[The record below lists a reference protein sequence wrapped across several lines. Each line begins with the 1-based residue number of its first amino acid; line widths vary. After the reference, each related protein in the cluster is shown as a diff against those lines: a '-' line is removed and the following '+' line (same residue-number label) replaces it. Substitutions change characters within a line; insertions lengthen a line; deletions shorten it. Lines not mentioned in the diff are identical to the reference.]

1 MGSAEL
7 NKNKKIRTMGT
18 VVQSVLILIL
28 MILVILL
35 MSEMGRLQGT
45 ARVINYAG
53 LVRGATQREVKL
65 EITGY
70 QNDELIQYL
79 DDILNGLKYGDG
91 NYNLVTLDD
100 TDYNKKLDAQIEYWG
115 NLKRQIRKVREL
127 GYEDTDIVEVSET
140 YFDMADETV
149 FAAENYSVQTAGK
162 IRALETA
169 SAVDMLIL
177 VILMIMQMVS
187 AVRITR
193 KNKILEQK
201 VYIDLHTG
209 LPNKSRCE
217 EIFHDMRAIKG
228 EVACIIFDLNNLK
241 ITNDT
246 LGHSVG
252 DQLIMN
258 FARLLRNV
266 VPMKNFVGRYGG
278 DEFVVVICDTSK
290 KEVENILNQLQEEV
304 DQFNRYGRN
313 ETISYAYGWAFS
325 KDYTDCTLR
334 VLFDKADHYMY
345 ENKRAKKEAS
355 KNE

>member
-1 MGSAEL
+1 MESSLRELAMYRMERAFEMLIAAE
-7 NKNKKIRTMGT
+7 
-18 VVQSVLILIL
+18 
-28 MILVILL
+28 
-35 MSEMGRLQGT
+35 
-45 ARVINYAG
+45 
-53 LVRGATQREVKL
+53 
-65 EITGY
+65 
-70 QNDELIQYL
+70 D
-79 DDILNGLKYGDG
+79 
-91 NYNLVTLDD
+91 
-100 TDYNKKLDAQIEYWG
+100 
-115 NLKRQIRKVREL
+115 NLKIGQYKTSLNRS
-127 GYEDTDIVEVSET
+127 Y
-140 YFDMADETV
+140 YA
-149 FAAENYSVQTAGK
+149 
-162 IRALETA
+162 
-169 SAVDMLIL
+169 
-177 VILMIMQMVS
+177 
-187 AVRITR
+187 
-193 KNKILEQK
+193 
-201 VYIDLHTG
+201 
-209 LPNKSRCE
+209 
-217 EIFHDMRAIKG
+217 IFHDMRAIKG

-290 KEVENILNQLQEEV
+290 EEVENILNQLQEEV

-345 ENKRAKKEAS
+345 ENKRDKKEAS

>member
-1 MGSAEL
+1 M
-7 NKNKKIRTMGT
+7 
-18 VVQSVLILIL
+18 
-28 MILVILL
+28 
-35 MSEMGRLQGT
+35 
-45 ARVINYAG
+45 
-53 LVRGATQREVKL
+53 
-65 EITGY
+65 
-70 QNDELIQYL
+70 
-79 DDILNGLKYGDG
+79 
-91 NYNLVTLDD
+91 
-100 TDYNKKLDAQIEYWG
+100 
-115 NLKRQIRKVREL
+115 
-127 GYEDTDIVEVSET
+127 
-140 YFDMADETV
+140 
-149 FAAENYSVQTAGK
+149 QTAGK

-201 VYIDLHTG
+201 AYIDLHTG

-290 KEVENILNQLQEEV
+290 EEVENILNQLQEEV
-304 DQFNRYGRN
+304 YQFNRYGRN

-325 KDYTDCTLR
+325 KDCTDCTLR

>member
-1 MGSAEL
+1 M
-7 NKNKKIRTMGT
+7 N
-18 VVQSVLILIL
+18 
-28 MILVILL
+28 
-35 MSEMGRLQGT
+35 
-45 ARVINYAG
+45 
-53 LVRGATQREVKL
+53 
-65 EITGY
+65 
-70 QNDELIQYL
+70 
-79 DDILNGLKYGDG
+79 
-91 NYNLVTLDD
+91 
-100 TDYNKKLDAQIEYWG
+100 
-115 NLKRQIRKVREL
+115 
-127 GYEDTDIVEVSET
+127 
-140 YFDMADETV
+140 
-149 FAAENYSVQTAGK
+149 
-162 IRALETA
+162 
-169 SAVDMLIL
+169 
-177 VILMIMQMVS
+177 
-187 AVRITR
+187 
-193 KNKILEQK
+193 
-201 VYIDLHTG
+201 
-209 LPNKSRCE
+209 
-217 EIFHDMRAIKG
+217 MRAIKG

-290 KEVENILNQLQEEV
+290 EEVENILNQLQEEV